1 MGGADRVKVLD
12 IPVEELIERLATHRT
27 LQSAPR
33 SELRWLAEH
42 GEVHAYEA
50 GELVVRKGLKVE
62 ESGMGL
68 SIVLSGV
75 FSITVDRG
83 AGPRKV
89 MTWQGGDI
97 SGILPFSRMTV
108 SPGDSFA
115 EVYTDIVSIPPHH
128 FPELIRQ
135 CPTVTEI
142 CVHVMLDR
150 ARVFNSTEWQDE
162 KMVALGK
169 LAAGLAHE
177 LNNPASA
184 VARSAKLLAASMD
197 EADRAARA
205 VGVARLNE
213 DQLGGVDMV
222 RAACLNAAA
231 SLARSPI
238 ERADREDEIADW
250 LVAHGADTSAA
261 TALAETAVTME
272 DLDDLASK
280 INGDALD
287 AALDWVAAG
296 CAVRLLTAEIER
308 ASSRIYDLVAAIK
321 GFTHLDRARIPE
333 PTHLERGLRDTVMV
347 LGSKARN
354 KSVMVK
360 IEVAPDLPRVRAIG
374 SELNQVWANLID
386 NALDAVDT
394 GGQVTIAA
402 SRVAR
407 SVVVRIVDNGPG
419 IPEDI
424 KARIYDPFFTTK
436 EPGKGTGLGLE
447 ISRRI
452 VRGHNGDIEIE
463 SKPGHTEFRVSLP
476 VAEEAPQGNGSAAPA
491 TQTQSS

>member
-1 MGGADRVKVLD
+1 MKVLD
-12 IPVEELIERLATHRT
+12 RSIDEIVEQLADHRT
-27 LQSAPR
+27 LKSAPKA
-33 SELRWLAEH
+33 ELRWLAEH
-42 GEVHAYEA
+42 GQVQAYDA
-50 GELVVRKGLKVE
+50 GEQVVRKGLKIE
-62 ESGMGL
+62 DSGMGL
-68 SIVLSGV
+68 SIVLTGV
-75 FSITVDRG
+75 FSIIVDRG

-89 MTWQGGDI
+89 MTWQGGDV
-97 SGILPFSRMTV
+97 SGILPFSRMAV
-108 SPGDSFA
+108 SPGDSFT
-115 EVYTDIVSIPPHH
+115 EVYTEILSVPPAD
-128 FPELIRQ
+128 FPELLRD

-205 VGVARLNE
+205 VGVARLSE
-213 DQLGGVDMV
+213 DQLSGVDMV

-231 SLARSPI
+231 SMARSPI
-238 ERADREDEIADW
+238 ERADREDEISDW
-250 LVAHGADTSAA
+250 LVEHGADTSAA
-261 TALAETAVTME
+261 TALAETAVTIE
-272 DLDDLASK
+272 ALDDLASK
-280 INGDALD
+280 IKGDALD

-321 GFTHLDRARIPE
+321 GFTHLDRARVPE
-333 PTHLERGLRDTVMV
+333 PIHIERGLRDTALV
-347 LGSKARN
+347 LAHKARA
-354 KSVMVK
+354 KSTMVS
-360 IEVAPDLPRVRAIG
+360 IDVAPDLPRVRAIG

-394 GGQVTIAA
+394 GGKVTVSA

-407 SVVVRIVDNGPG
+407 SVVVRVIDNGPG
-419 IPEDI
+419 IPEHVKNQI
-424 KARIYDPFFTTK
+424 FDPFFTTK

-476 VAEEAPQGNGSAAPA
+476 VAEESPQGNGAAAPPA
-491 TQTQSS
+491 KTQS